1 MKKKRLKNKFLKYR
15 NKDNKSRYSKQRNK
29 KYEKR
34 LLQQLIITVTDN
46 KTFWK
51 TINPFLSDKIE

>member
-1 MKKKRLKNKFLKYR
+1 MKKKRLRNKFLKYR

-46 KTFWK
+46 KTFSK
-51 TINPFLSDKIE
+51 TIKPFLSDKIE

>member
-1 MKKKRLKNKFLKYR
+1 MKKKRLRNKFLKYR

>member
-1 MKKKRLKNKFLKYR
+1 MKKKRLRNKFLKYR

-29 KYEKR
+29 KHEKR